1 MFLFSSFLEIRWGV
15 RYVRYGSFITD
26 QTHRR
31 VRLGMVTNSHS
42 WTFPPIALWKAP
54 APAQEHTHFQGGPL
68 RCGPVTVETHG
79 SPQPV
84 TPTPKKTSDSALSR
98 GVMTEISWSRRIGIN
113 IYEVMARHTN
123 PHASGFLLYFLFPRI
138 LLVMCNVKALD

>member
-1 MFLFSSFLEIRWGV
+1 MKFDFLNASPANKKVFVFLFSSGLEIRWEV

-84 TPTPKKTSDSALSR
+84 TPTPKTTSDSAFSDR
-98 GVMTEISWSRRIGIN
+98 VSHTKVKSEIPIS
-113 IYEVMARHTN
+113 Y
-123 PHASGFLLYFLFPRI
+123 Y
-138 LLVMCNVKALD
+138 